1 MALVT
6 VSRDV
11 LGDHGYTE
19 IVDQDG
25 EGEVT
30 LRNECGGLE
39 VFAVRDSYAGW
50 SVPTDCGRVL
60 EFCRSI

>member
-1 MALVT
+1 MTLVT

-19 IVDQDG
+19 IAGQDG
-25 EGEVT
+25 EGGVT

-60 EFCRSI
+60 EFCRSS